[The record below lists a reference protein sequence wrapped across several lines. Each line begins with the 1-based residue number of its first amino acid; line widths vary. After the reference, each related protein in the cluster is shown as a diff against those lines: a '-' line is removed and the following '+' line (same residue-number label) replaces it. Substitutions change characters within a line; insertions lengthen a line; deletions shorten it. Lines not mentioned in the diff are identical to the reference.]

1 MVQEWGTMSFR
12 TVRLRPAS
20 ISDAVYVELV
30 GTLNSSLMPGT
41 LSVVAQAITG
51 AIMIWQTG
59 DTVVT
64 GILTGLCV
72 AIGLVRLFGVF
83 LFRRRLAR
91 GAFGV
96 ADAHRYGLRH
106 MCYAVAA
113 AIGIGLLIGR
123 SLMFD
128 DAVSSIVAIG
138 IGFGFCNGV
147 VVRLSLLPFIAGAS
161 LAAIGL
167 PAMTVSFLRMDL
179 PHVAMAVLIMLYF
192 GDSFEMVRRTFR
204 STLNHILLRER
215 YERLARIDPMTGLF
229 NRAVLASD
237 LPRIM
242 AGDGGD
248 CVAVYAID
256 LDHFKAANDRFGHP
270 VGDALLKQVAAR
282 LTALSPPDSLVVR
295 MGGDEFVLVDATTRS
310 RDEAASCAR
319 RILESVSAP
328 YVVAGHDII
337 IGVSVGVAMSSC
349 DGSCPETLLSH
360 ADKALYQAKVAR
372 GGYVFA
378 DELQA
383 LRAPGFDELAARLAS
398 SCGRRVSSAA

>member
-1 MVQEWGTMSFR
+1 MSLR

-30 GTLNSSLMPGT
+30 GTLNCSLMPGI
-41 LSVVAQAITG
+41 LSVVAIAVTG
-51 AIMIWQTG
+51 AVMIWQTG
-59 DTVVT
+59 DAIVT
-64 GILTGLCV
+64 GLLTGLGV
-72 AIGLVRLFGVF
+72 VIGLIRLFGVF

-91 GAFGV
+91 GPLGV

-106 MCYAVAA
+106 MSFAVAA
-113 AIGIGLLIGR
+113 AIAIGLLVAR

-138 IGFGFCNGV
+138 VGFGFCNGV

-167 PAMTVSFLRMDL
+167 PAMTVAFLRMDL
-179 PHVAMAVLIMLYF
+179 PHVAMALLIVLYF
-192 GDSFEMVRRTFR
+192 GDSFEMVRRTFN
-204 STLNHILLRER
+204 STLNHILLREQ
-215 YERLARIDPMTGLF
+215 YQRLARIDPMTGLF
-229 NRAVLASD
+229 NRSVLASD

-242 AGDGGD
+242 AEDQGDL
-248 CVAVYAID
+248 VTVYAID

-282 LTALSPPDSLVVR
+282 LTSLSPDSSLVVR
-295 MGGDEFVLVDATTRS
+295 MGGDEFVVVDAAAQS
-310 RDEAASCAR
+310 RDEVASCAQ
-319 RILESVSAP
+319 RILESISAP
-328 YVVAGHDII
+328 YVVAGHDIA
-337 IGVSVGVAMSSC
+337 IGVSIGIAMSSS
-349 DGSCPETLLSH
+349 DGRYPETLLSR

-378 DELQA
+378 DDLPA
-383 LRAPGFDELAARLAS
+383 PRAPGFDERAARLAS
-398 SCGRRVSSAA
+398 VRGRRVSSAA